1 MDKENYKGGFA
12 LKRYPYELRDNKN
25 QKPRNLKPESELQ
38 NPETSTT
45 QENHQNYASLKTI
58 MKQKMQ
64 NRYLGVL
71 GP

>member
-1 MDKENYKGGFA
+1 MNSEITKT
-12 LKRYPYELRDNKN
+12 P
-25 QKPRNLKPESELQ
+25 KPRNLKPESELQ

>member
-1 MDKENYKGGFA
+1 MDKENYPRGGEDTHMNSEIT
-12 LKRYPYELRDNKN
+12 KTP
-25 QKPRNLKPESELQ
+25 KPRNLKPESELQ